1 MIDFGTQRYAFFAL
15 GAAALFGAGTP
26 IAKLLLQ
33 DIEPAMLA
41 GLLYLGSGIGL
52 FMARLAG
59 RAIRHAG
66 YATAA
71 EGHAPHQARPP
82 IDRAHIGWLA
92 AAIASGGVV
101 APLLLMWG
109 LSRSSAAGASLLLNA
124 ESVLTTLLA
133 ALLFAEHVGRRV
145 WLASLL
151 MLGAGVLLSW
161 SPDAASTFTLS
172 SGALAVIG
180 ACFFWGLD
188 NNFTRRI
195 AGGDA
200 TTIAMA
206 KGLVAGTVNLLLALA
221 VTKPGSLW
229 PPWGAVAGALLLGA
243 FAYGVS
249 LVLYVRALRHLG
261 SARTGAH
268 FATAPFVGAGIALL
282 MGEPAAPVFL
292 IALALMVLATWLVLT
307 ERHAHSHR
315 HEALAHSHPHVHDE
329 HHHHRHDSAQLEAE
343 ARAGK
348 AHTHFHVHE
357 PLTHLHPHLPD
368 LHHRHVH

>member
-1 MIDFGTQRYAFFAL
+1 MIDFGTQRHAFFAL
-15 GAAALFGAGTP
+15 GAAGLFGAGTP

-52 FMARLAG
+52 LVARLAG
-59 RAIRHAG
+59 RTIRAAGRHAPCPMWP
-66 YATAA
+66 A
-71 EGHAPHQARPP
+71 
-82 IDRAHIGWLA
+82 IDREHVGWLA

-109 LSRSSAAGASLLLNA
+109 LSRSSASSASLLLNA

-133 ALLFAEHVGRRV
+133 AVLFAEHVGRRV
-145 WLASLL
+145 WLASLV

-161 SPDAASTFTLS
+161 SPDSTGSPFTLS

-200 TTIAMA
+200 TTIAMV
-206 KGLVAGTVNLLLALA
+206 KGLVAGVVNLLLALA
-221 VTKPGSLW
+221 VTKTGAPL
-229 PPWGAVAGALLLGA
+229 PPWGAVAGALTVGA
-243 FAYGVS
+243 FAYGAS
-249 LVLYVRALRHLG
+249 LVLYVGALRHLG

-307 ERHAHSHR
+307 ERHVHSHR
-315 HEALAHSHPHVHDE
+315 HEALAHSHAHVHDE
-329 HHHHRHDSAQLEAE
+329 HHHHDHDSAELEAE

-368 LHHRHVH
+368 LHHRHEH

>member
-1 MIDFGTQRYAFFAL
+1 MIEFGTQRYAFLAL
-15 GAAALFGAGTP
+15 AAAALFGAGTP
-26 IAKLLLQ
+26 IAKFLLQ

-52 FMARLAG
+52 LVARATGRIVRAAG
-59 RAIRHAG
+59 SHTPLPVRQ
-66 YATAA
+66 
-71 EGHAPHQARPP
+71 PF
-82 IDRAHIGWLA
+82 DRAHAGWLA

-109 LSRSSAAGASLLLNA
+109 LSQSSAASASLLLNA

-145 WLASLL
+145 WLASLV
-151 MLGAGVLLSW
+151 MLAAGALLSW
-161 SPDAASTFTLS
+161 SPDATSSFSLS
-172 SGALAVIG
+172 PGALAVIG

-200 TTIAMA
+200 TTIAMV
-206 KGLVAGTVNLLLALA
+206 KGLCAGVVNLLLALA
-221 VTKPGSLW
+221 VTRAVSW
-229 PPWGAVAGALLLGA
+229 PPFTAVAGALLLGA
-243 FAYGVS
+243 LAYGAS
-249 LVLYVRALRHLG
+249 LVLYVKALRHLG
-261 SARTGAH
+261 SARTAAH

-282 MGEPAAPVFL
+282 MGEPAAPAFL
-292 IALALMVLATWLVLT
+292 IALVLMALATWLVLT
-307 ERHAHSHR
+307 ERHVHSHR
-315 HEALAHSHPHVHDE
+315 HEALAHSHEHVHDE
-329 HHHHRHDSAQLEAE
+329 HHHHGHDSPELEAE

-348 AHTHFHVHE
+348 AHAHFHVHE

>member
-15 GAAALFGAGTP
+15 AAAALFGAGTP
-26 IAKLLLQ
+26 IAKFLLQ

-41 GLLYLGSGIGL
+41 GLLYLGSSIGL
-52 FMARLAG
+52 FAARVAG
-59 RAIRHAG
+59 RIVRVAG
-66 YATAA
+66 S
-71 EGHAPHQARPP
+71 HDPHPARPP
-82 IDRAHIGWLA
+82 IERAHFVWLA
-92 AAIASGGVV
+92 AAIASGGVA

-109 LSRSSAAGASLLLNA
+109 LSHISAADASLLLNA

-133 ALLFAEHVGRRV
+133 ALLFAEHIGRRV
-145 WLASLL
+145 WLASLVIL
-151 MLGAGVLLSW
+151 AAGVLLSW
-161 SPDAASTFTLS
+161 SPDVTSSFVLS
-172 SGALAVIG
+172 PGAVAVIG

-206 KGLVAGTVNLLLALA
+206 KGLVAGVVNLLMALA
-221 VTKPGSLW
+221 VTRATSC
-229 PPWGAVAGALLLGA
+229 PPVTAVARALLLGA
-243 FAYGVS
+243 LAYGAS

-261 SARTGAH
+261 SARTAAH

-282 MGEPAAPVFL
+282 MGEPAAHAFL
-292 IALALMVLATWLVLT
+292 VALALMALATWLVLT
-307 ERHAHSHR
+307 ERHVHPHR
-315 HEALAHSHPHVHDE
+315 HEALAHTHAHVHDE
-329 HHHHRHDSAQLEAE
+329 HHHHGHDSPELEAD

-368 LHHRHVH
+368 LHHRHMH

>member
-1 MIDFGTQRYAFFAL
+1 MIDFGTQRHAFFAL

-52 FMARLAG
+52 LVARLAG
-59 RAIRHAG
+59 RLIRSAGRHA
-66 YATAA
+66 
-71 EGHAPHQARPP
+71 PRPLWP
-82 IDRAHIGWLA
+82 AIDRAHVGWLA

-109 LSRSSAAGASLLLNA
+109 LSHSSAASASLLLNA

-133 ALLFAEHVGRRV
+133 AVLFAEHVGRRV
-145 WLASLL
+145 WLASLV
-151 MLGAGVLLSW
+151 MLAAGVLLSW
-161 SPDAASTFTLS
+161 SPDAAGSPFTLS
-172 SGALAVIG
+172 SAALAVIG

-200 TTIAMA
+200 TTIAMV
-206 KGLVAGTVNLLLALA
+206 KGLVAGAVNLLLALA
-221 VTKPGSLW
+221 VTKDASPW
-229 PPWGAVAGALLLGA
+229 PPWGAVAGALTVGA

-292 IALALMVLATWLVLT
+292 MALALMVLATWLVLT
-307 ERHAHSHR
+307 ERHVHPHR

-329 HHHHRHDSAQLEAE
+329 HHHHDHDSAQREAE
-343 ARAGK
+343 ACAGQ

-357 PLTHLHPHLPD
+357 PLAHHHPHLPD

>member
-1 MIDFGTQRYAFFAL
+1 MINLGTQRYAFFAL

-26 IAKLLLQ
+26 IAKFLLQ

-41 GLLYLGSGIGL
+41 ALLYLGSGMGL
-52 FMARLAG
+52 FVARVAG
-59 RAIRHAG
+59 RAIRR
-66 YATAA
+66 AA
-71 EGHAPHQARPP
+71 ASDGQAPPPVRPP
-82 IDRAHIGWLA
+82 IDRAHFVWLA
-92 AAIASGGVV
+92 AAIASGGVA

-109 LSRSSAAGASLLLNA
+109 LSRSSAANAALLLNA
-124 ESVLTTLLA
+124 ESVLTSLLA
-133 ALLFAEHVGRRV
+133 ALLFSEHVGRRV
-145 WLASLL
+145 WLASLV
-151 MLGAGVLLSW
+151 MLAAGVLLSW
-161 SPDAASTFTLS
+161 SPAATSSFALS
-172 SGALAVIG
+172 PGALAVIG

-206 KGLVAGTVNLLLALA
+206 KGLTAGAVNLLLALA
-221 VTKPGSLW
+221 VTMAAAW
-229 PPWGAVAGALLLGA
+229 PPFTAVAGALLLGA
-243 FAYGVS
+243 LAYGGS

-261 SARTGAH
+261 SARTAAH
-268 FATAPFVGAGIALL
+268 FATAPFVGAGVALL

-292 IALALMVLATWLVLT
+292 IALGLMVLATWLVLS
-307 ERHAHSHR
+307 ERHVHSHS
-315 HEALAHSHPHVHDE
+315 HEAMAHTHAHIHDE
-329 HHHHRHDSAQLEAE
+329 HHHHRHDTPELEAE